1 MTDYELVS
9 LVTNSIMNTANMF
22 MHLFAIVSAYV
33 LAGYVFAHRVSTRMY
48 RLVNFLFVTVFMIM
62 SSTTFASLLHVRSL
76 NLKIRMRDELSWN
89 VLTWMP
95 SSVETVLVFLL
106 PVILLTILVGALAF
120 FHNSRKHGAE
130 TSLNVRGDETSAA

>member
-33 LAGYVFAHRVSTRMY
+33 LAGYVFAHRISTRMY
-48 RLVNFLFVTVFMIM
+48 RLVNFLFVTVFMVM

-76 NLKIRMRDELSWN
+76 NRQVRMRDDLSWN
-89 VLTWMP
+89 VVTWMP
-95 SSVETVLVFLL
+95 SSLETVLVFLL
-106 PVILLTILVGALAF
+106 PVILLIVLAGALAF
-120 FHNSRKHGAE
+120 FHSSRKHAAE
-130 TSLNVRGDETSAA
+130 TSLNVSSDGA